1 MSQLSLIIRSI
12 LSLILRDFGI
22 DVPSRAL
29 MALRGIY
36 KLFFVN
42 PILGLIILLEF
53 KDTQKLLLLKMV
65 HYCY

>member
-1 MSQLSLIIRSI
+1 VSQLSLIIRSI

-36 KLFFVN
+36 KLFFCESN
-42 PILGLIILLEF
+42 FGF
-53 KDTQKLLLLKMV
+53 D
-65 HYCY
+65 YFA